1 MAGWFERDTSW
12 RWALIPF
19 WSQVE
24 TTLGIICAC
33 IPTFNPLIK
42 LALKRLGLRSSRGS
56 SRTTT
61 TSSVRATT
69 TQQHPRRRTSRI
81 PDPDPGIGLEPSY
94 PFRTPLDPDDDEF
107 QQEYFQRT
115 CRSSRTTP
123 SSTRSSQRYPR
134 SPPRLGFVHAAP
146 PPSPTPTLV
155 GTGVRDFGAA
165 REGGVLGAPSARR
178 GSWG

>member
-61 TSSVRATT
+61 SSVRATT
-69 TQQHPRRRTSRI
+69 TQQHPRRRRTSRT

-94 PFRTPLDPDDDEF
+94 PFRTPLDPADDDDDDGL

-155 GTGVRDFGAA
+155 GTG
-165 REGGVLGAPSARR
+165 
-178 GSWG
+178 